1 MSLLNKII
9 TTIETHLQDK
19 KEKQAKA
26 ETIAMK
32 AAREYILRPRTYPVT
47 KHNPLYVNGVLIT
60 DADIDNLYDETEIF
74 CDVCGVNY
82 DTEDPCPFH

>member
-1 MSLLNKII
+1 MSLMTKII
-9 TTIETHLQDK
+9 TALETQ
-19 KEKQAKA
+19 KEKRAKA

-60 DADIDNLYDETEIF
+60 DADIDNLYDETEVF